1 MYGQGEQPEQEA
13 GQTPAGRDADPEE
26 HGRARNSSNPSVG
39 LFDLISFGLDSL
51 ISVRGPSGEAGE
63 EYRRR
68 RAEAGFPVPKLSR
81 ERDDGMP
88 SQEEIY
94 ADLKSQKKMALAAI
108 LDLRE
113 EDVELKTEMAKVE
126 EEIEDVNQGIAVA
139 RGEKEYS
146 VTLEQKQVAQLR
158 LDILERKSI
167 ADAVEAEAAKSDA
180 TISRMR
186 GQLAEL
192 DLFSKM
198 SDKSLQVKERNL
210 EAKTEELAQSSERL
224 EEVRGAFVK
233 TYNART
239 QMKAQMPSA
248 EDIANLE
255 SQVIRLQSHCLEEQN
270 RGTELASQLD
280 SLTRQVFVADKE
292 LAASE
297 KRYVVNHPSS
307 VLYAE

>member
-1 MYGQGEQPEQEA
+1 MSATPSDDAMYGQGEQPEQEA

-113 EDVELKTEMAKVE
+113 EDVELKTEMAKVRRSLPSRHGSAWE
-126 EEIEDVNQGIAVA
+126 SACRVGYGAGSA
-139 RGEKEYS
+139 W
-146 VTLEQKQVAQLR
+146 R
-158 LDILERKSI
+158 LGPQPQTFLPSLLPISKRSI
-167 ADAVEAEAAKSDA
+167 AAPGESCIRHGTRRIATSPRSGGKS
-180 TISRMR
+180 SFR
-186 GQLAEL
+186 
-192 DLFSKM
+192 
-198 SDKSLQVKERNL
+198 V
-210 EAKTEELAQSSERL
+210 
-224 EEVRGAFVK
+224 
-233 TYNART
+233 
-239 QMKAQMPSA
+239 P
-248 EDIANLE
+248 
-255 SQVIRLQSHCLEEQN
+255 
-270 RGTELASQLD
+270 
-280 SLTRQVFVADKE
+280 
-292 LAASE
+292 
-297 KRYVVNHPSS
+297 
-307 VLYAE
+307 